1 MQSLDLGQNAKRN
14 SIVYFYLKLIHLIL
28 PSFIFYLE
36 IRIYIKV
43 VLITPNK
50 QNYHTVD
57 KKTIELIKKISKKNY
72 HTFQHSNRR
81 LKASDAKPND
91 RDGSRKE

>member
-57 KKTIELIKKISKKNY
+57 ISKKNY
-72 HTFQHSNRR
+72 HTFQHSNQR